1 MRRSRGP
8 APGSQIE
15 HQLFRLGAGAA
26 DHHALALGPPV
37 WGQHAVAMIGN
48 TGEGADFAC
57 SANTFSIGEGPQQY
71 TCARRALQPS
81 GGHRSQ
87 FAQLLSQFSLDGK
100 ENPSLCFAN
109 EIGAESA

>member
-1 MRRSRGP
+1 
-8 APGSQIE
+8 
-15 HQLFRLGAGAA
+15 
-26 DHHALALGPPV
+26 
-37 WGQHAVAMIGN
+37 
-48 TGEGADFAC
+48 
-57 SANTFSIGEGPQQY
+57 
-71 TCARRALQPS
+71 LQPS